1 MLEKIKDENMVM
13 LNLFP
18 ITSFNFQFYCFI
30 FKSADGQTSTTER
43 TCGIVCF
50 LCDKLVT
57 KSYSCYKKEN
67 APDKIKHLFTPGVKI
82 VKVCRRC
89 MPYKKPKEA
98 DNGTGAG
105 KGKVKVVKGKLA
117 KLHSAKLIKNAKTI
131 GKVNSVKGSEKAK
144 VTSVEKNSVKS
155 PVRDDKKRKESGK
168 DEKSKPQPASK
179 KLCTP
184 AVQTKKAPS
193 TKGVLTKEYKIVNVK
208 FVSAVPK
215 GIQTIVKGASKTDVG
230 KSNKG
235 SNVSSKASSTLP
247 KSNVPKSDT
256 NLTEKA
262 NHNSTVE
269 KETATAI
276 KLKSVSVKVDSGT
289 QSMKSMI
296 GISKVKGKE
305 SDSSSPSEG
314 VSKDDTDL
322 SMSKNGDSREINDVD
337 VSDVPKEKEKVTENI
352 CAESKASEDVSTIDV
367 EDISKT
373 SSKEK
378 NREEMN
384 SKMTVTDKE
393 PKDKQNEKE
402 GEKLEES
409 KLESK
414 NTEEPKE
421 SKEVKEKTTDSK
433 SILDIIMTRGRR
445 SASLSPVVLRGTDS
459 SEVASPRKGRSS
471 GTPDR
476 KREDKQIMPTI
487 MTRKRLASFSESEAE
502 KKTDETPGG
511 KRRAVAAALLEK
523 MSRKTNDTP
532 SSASTASSK
541 VKQEHTYAKETKDA
555 KEPDKE
561 GENTF
566 QQKKKKLINIKP
578 FTPNSPPPP
587 SCNTFPCKLVT
598 RICCER
604 VNTYMHK
611 NKKICKFLR
620 PSYIRVFAPKACS
633 KVILHD
639 MYT

>member
-1 MLEKIKDENMVM
+1 MEKIKDENMVM

-168 DEKSKPQPASK
+168 DEKIKPQPASK

-337 VSDVPKEKEKVTENI
+337 VSDVPKEKERVTENI

-578 FTPNSPPPP
+578 FTPNPPPP
-587 SCNTFPCKLVT
+587 QLQHISL
-598 RICCER
+598 
-604 VNTYMHK
+604 
-611 NKKICKFLR
+611 
-620 PSYIRVFAPKACS
+620 
-633 KVILHD
+633 
-639 MYT
+639 